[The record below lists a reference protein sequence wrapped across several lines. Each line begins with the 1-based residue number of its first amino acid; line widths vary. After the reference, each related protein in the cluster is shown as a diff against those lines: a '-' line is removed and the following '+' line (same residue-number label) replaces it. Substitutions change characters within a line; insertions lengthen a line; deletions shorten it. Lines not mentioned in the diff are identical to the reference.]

1 MSEENTLPLPD
12 VISELRALEARK
24 AELESLASEAKKTNL
39 PLVVEGIKT
48 YIYDNGFSLDEVLP
62 LLSPGGKGKAKKSGK
77 PRAPRTEG
85 PRVTFT
91 SRLNSEHTY
100 VRGVIPAWLREEM
113 AAAGFDPENKESRDK
128 YKAERMLSSA
138 PAQVVDTS
146 TAELQPAPEAA

>member
-24 AELESLASEAKKTNL
+24 AELEALASEAKKTNL

-62 LLSPGGKGKAKKSGK
+62 LLAPTSKGKAKKSGK

-91 SRLNSEHTY
+91 SRLNSEHVY
-100 VRGVIPAWLREEM
+100 VRGVLPAWLKEEM
-113 AAAGFDPENKESRDK
+113 IATGFDPENKESRDK
-128 YKAERMLSSA
+128 YKAQHMISSA
-138 PAQVVDTS
+138 PAQDVEPQ
-146 TAELQPAPEAA
+146 AAPEAA